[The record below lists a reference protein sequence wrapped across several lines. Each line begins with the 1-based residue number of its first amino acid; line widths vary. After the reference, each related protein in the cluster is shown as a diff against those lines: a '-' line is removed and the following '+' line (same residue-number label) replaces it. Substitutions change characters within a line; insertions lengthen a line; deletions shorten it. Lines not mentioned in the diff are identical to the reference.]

1 MPILYQEKRNL
12 DKIIDYEKKFY
23 FEVRALRVLIK
34 EDLTAI
40 FNTEN
45 QFLLPSEAEER
56 WVIERIKEKETASE
70 VPLRNATKEL
80 DPPHKPHR
88 EGTLFVRPITTT
100 YPVHLE

>member
-1 MPILYQEKRNL
+1 VPVPILIGGKRNL
-12 DKIIDYEKKFY
+12 EKSDDYEKKFY

-56 WVIERIKEKETASE
+56 WVIERIKE
-70 VPLRNATKEL
+70 
-80 DPPHKPHR
+80 
-88 EGTLFVRPITTT
+88 
-100 YPVHLE
+100 